1 MLIFELE
8 AEKRTDTGKG
18 ASRRLRHDGK
28 VPAIMYG
35 TGDEPQSITLE
46 HNEVIKRLEHE
57 AFYAHILT
65 IKLDGTASKVVLRDL
80 QRHPSKPV
88 VMHMDFM
95 RIDENKKIRVNVPL
109 HFVGEEIAPGV
120 KLAGGMVAHDV
131 TEVSLD
137 VLPKHLP
144 EYIEVD
150 VSALEMGE
158 SLHLSDLKV
167 PESGVLLELA
177 RGEGHDQPI
186 VSIHARKAVVEEID
200 EAPVAEEGEEAAASD
215 EEDKDKDSDK
225 DKD

>member
-8 AEKRTDTGKG
+8 AEKRMDMGKG
-18 ASRRLRHDGK
+18 ASRRLRNQGK

-35 TGDEPQSITLE
+35 AGVDPQSISLS

-65 IKLDGTASKVVLRDL
+65 VKVDGAASKVVLRDL

-88 VMHMDFM
+88 IMHMDFM
-95 RIDENKKIRVNVPL
+95 RIDENKSIRVNVPL
-109 HFVGEEIAPGV
+109 HFIGADVAPGV
-120 KLAGGMVAHDV
+120 KIGGGMVSHEL
-131 TEVSLD
+131 TEVALD

-150 VSALEMGE
+150 ISALEIGD

-167 PESGVLLELA
+167 PESGVLVELA
-177 RGEGHDQPI
+177 RGEGHDQPV
-186 VSIHARKAVVEEID
+186 VSIHARKAVVEEEPAAAAD
-200 EAPVAEEGEEAAASD
+200 AEAGEEAAGAGD
-215 EEDKDKDSDK
+215 EENKES
-225 DKD
+225 